1 MIESNVFFTA
11 RVRKGY
17 TQIEVAKKL
26 QVSQSTIS
34 VLEAD
39 RTFGGY
45 NFALIKKLC
54 KLYGLNINNI
64 PIMMED

>member
-1 MIESNVFFTA
+1 MSENIFLIE
-11 RVRKGY
+11 RMKKGY

-39 RTFGGY
+39 ITFGGY

>member
-1 MIESNVFFTA
+1 MNENIFLIERMKA
-11 RVRKGY
+11 GY

-34 VLEAD
+34 ILEAD
-39 RTFGGY
+39 KTFGGY

>member
-1 MIESNVFFTA
+1 MSENIFLIERMKA
-11 RVRKGY
+11 GY

-26 QVSQSTIS
+26 RVSQSTIS

-39 RTFGGY
+39 KTFGGY
-45 NFALIKKLC
+45 NFALIKRLC

>member
-1 MIESNVFFTA
+1 MSENIFLIE
-11 RVRKGY
+11 RMKKGY

-39 RTFGGY
+39 RTFGAY
-45 NFALIKKLC
+45 NFALIKRLC